1 MTQQA
6 TRGGSSGRGTIDWG
20 IGEYE
25 RFATDLEP
33 AAQQVVEL
41 AQVTAGERVLDVACG
56 TGNAALLAAGAGGV
70 VNGLDAAPRL
80 IEVAR
85 TRAAAAGLDASFA
98 VGDLHDLGFENE
110 TFDVVLSVFGV
121 IFAADPERAV
131 AEIIRVLRPGG
142 RALLSVWVPAGAINA
157 MVGAFMGA
165 VAEATGLKGGPRFA
179 WDDPQAVG
187 EVAARHG
194 ADVDVVEGAI
204 EFVAESPEAYLAANE
219 AHHPMS
225 IAGGT
230 VLQQAGT
237 AAATRV
243 QALRILRDGN
253 EDSHGFR
260 VTSNYL
266 VIQIRRPAS
275 LKEDFDR
282 ALPKASLGEER

>member
-33 AAQQVVEL
+33 AALQVVEL

-165 VAEATGLKGGPRFA
+165 VAAATGLKGGPRFA

-225 IAGGT
+225 IAGGA

-237 AAATRV
+237 AAATRE

-266 VIQIRRPAS
+266 VLQIRRPAS
-275 LKEDFDR
+275 VKEDFDR